1 VSARRR
7 LGFGAQEVV
16 RPSEER
22 ASVVASAGAA
32 RAGGEPLASLQLP
45 APTRDLP
52 SALANLRELGVCV
65 IPDAIAPAQLARA
78 REAMYRA
85 ADDDRARGRAQHGFG
100 LDVDDGNVR
109 VWNLLNRDPV
119 FCDLAEHPIA
129 LALVRATLGWP
140 ALLSNISGNIT
151 GPGAAA
157 GVLHADQVFVP
168 EPWPPQAP
176 QGMNVAWCIDD
187 FTRENGATEVVVGS
201 HRWNRMPT
209 PDDASVRMVSA
220 EAPAGSAI
228 AFESRIWHRTGAN
241 TSHDRRRAAVFPF
254 YTTTIYRTQENWF
267 LSLSPG
273 VVGSASD
280 DLLTLLAYKSEGF
293 GLVYGRSPR

>member
-1 VSARRR
+1 MSTRQR
-7 LGFGAQEVV
+7 LGFAPRADAEPAAQAA
-16 RPSEER
+16 PASE
-22 ASVVASAGAA
+22 
-32 RAGGEPLASLQLP
+32 LASLPLP
-45 APTRDLP
+45 APTRDVAA
-52 SALANLRELGVCV
+52 ALANVRDLGVCV
-65 IPDAIAPAQLARA
+65 IPDVLPPAQLARA
-78 REAMYRA
+78 RDAIYRA

-100 LDVDDGNVR
+100 LDVDERNVR
-109 VWNLLNRDPV
+109 VWNLLNRDPI
-119 FCDLAEHPIA
+119 FSDLAEHPLA
-129 LALVRATLGWP
+129 LALVRETIGWP
-140 ALLSNISGNIT
+140 ALLSNISGNVT

-168 EPWPPQAP
+168 EPWAQAP

-209 PDDASVRMVSA
+209 EADAGVRMVSA
-220 EAPAGSAI
+220 EAPAGSVI

-241 TSHDRRRAAVFPF
+241 TSRDRRRAAVFPF

-273 VVGSASD
+273 VVGAASD
-280 DLLTLLAYKSEGF
+280 ALLTLLAYKTEGF